1 MKPKIIVVC
10 GPTASGKTR
19 LAIELAKVLNGEII
33 SADSMQIYKE
43 LNIGTAKPTVCEM
56 SGVPHFLIDIVSVA
70 SIKSDEFFNVAE
82 YVRLANACA
91 DDIISR
97 GKVPIVCGGTG
108 LYIDNFINN
117 TRFAE
122 SENDFEYRKYLDGFS
137 SEELHDMLSEIDPKS
152 AETIHANNK
161 KRIIRALEIYKITG
175 KTKAET
181 DAQSRL
187 AESEYDFVKFG
198 LQYSERDLLYSRI
211 DKRVDIM
218 IESGLLSEVENLLE
232 YEANIRRIGA
242 IGYVEILDYLCG
254 IHSFDE
260 AVEMIKRNTRR
271 YAKRQITW
279 FKRDTATNWID
290 VTDMNEQN
298 IEDYVHNIVK
308 CLKNI

>member
-1 MKPKIIVVC
+1 MKPKIIVIC

-19 LAIELAKVLNGEII
+19 LAIELAKILNGEII

-43 LNIGTAKPTVCEM
+43 LNIGTAKPTICEM
-56 SGVPHFLIDIVSVA
+56 SGVPHFLINIASVA
-70 SIKSDEFFNVAE
+70 SIKSDEFFSVAE
-82 YVRLANACA
+82 YVRLAKVCA

-122 SENDFEYRKYLDGFS
+122 SENDFEYRSYLDGFS
-137 SEELHDMLSEIDPKS
+137 SEELHNMLSKIDQKS
-152 AETIHANNK
+152 AEVIHVNNK

-175 KTKAET
+175 KTKAEI
-181 DAQSRL
+181 DEQSRL
-187 AESEYDFVKFG
+187 VVSEYNFVKLG
-198 LQYSERDLLYSRI
+198 LRYSSRDLLYERI

-218 IESGLLSEVENLLE
+218 IECGLLSEAKNLLE
-232 YEANIRRIGA
+232 YEENIRRIGA
-242 IGYVEILDYLCG
+242 IGYIEILDYLCG
-254 IHSFDE
+254 SYSFGE
-260 AVEMIKRNTRR
+260 VVEVIKKNTRR

-290 VTDMNEQN
+290 VTEMNEQN
-298 IEDYVHNIVK
+298 IEGYVQNIAE